1 MIFDN
6 IISWFI
12 DNKDLIIAKIPLI
25 IFITCLI
32 IILICVLIYFKS
44 KRRRRHFAFHWH
56 HLMYRLGIRK
66 TISRRYVG
74 RVHVHECYDPL
85 VPLIPN
91 KKIILNYDTLEQP
104 VLIRKNVLK
113 KITKV
118 ADSLPD
124 NINIKVYKT
133 FTSKQTLN
141 EMFEK
146 IVNKILEENPKIGRH
161 EAIRMAKYQST
172 DPSGNLGGHETGAA
186 IDIAFCDDSG
196 KDFDYGSNIFDR
208 STPSYKNVLNKE
220 QKRNR
225 KYLVKKMKKQGFVNF
240 PAEWW
245 HFSYGDRLWSAYKG
259 KRNGGIYSSAETNI
273 NGKYQFTIPVKNS
286 EFNKR

>member
-6 IISWFI
+6 LISWFI
-12 DNKDLIIAKIPLI
+12 DNKDLIIAKIPMI
-25 IFITCLI
+25 IFLTLLI

-85 VPLIPN
+85 VPFVPN

-118 ADSLPD
+118 AESLPD
-124 NINIKVYKT
+124 NVNMKVYKA

-141 EMFEK
+141 ERFEE
-146 IVNKILEENPKIGRH
+146 IVNKILDVDPKIGRH

-186 IDIAFCDDSG
+186 IDIAFCDASG

-208 STPSYKNVLNKE
+208 SIPSYKHVLNKE
-220 QKRNR
+220 QKNNR
-225 KYLVKKMKKQGFVNF
+225 KFLVKKMKKQGFVNF

-245 HFSYGDRLWSAYKG
+245 HFSYGDRMWSAYKG

-273 NGKYQFTIPVKNS
+273 NGNYQFTIPVKNS
-286 EFNKR
+286 ELNKR